1 MGRGLRLQRSFR
13 GGHYQLF
20 TLALLTFAGGKLGNS
35 LGVAELEFFEWLD
48 DDDGGQDLEV
58 LLQAFNSFPGY
69 PTPEE
74 FEILKAKMLELFPVR
89 QSHQVN
95 LPLARKKKKPL
106 MSWNPARVR
115 QVEKQALER
124 GVNPWEIVQIRKKSW
139 QIGLRKLR
147 ARQPTPS

>member
-1 MGRGLRLQRSFR
+1 MG
-13 GGHYQLF
+13 H
-20 TLALLTFAGGKLGNS
+20 S